1 MFIKPMHAVESI
13 GQLDKIGKA
22 QEAEK
27 SGSMFEDVFRQ
38 AIENVKQT
46 DKELQME
53 QYLLASGQSDDLH
66 NLTIA
71 STKAQLSIDL
81 MVQLRN
87 KAMEAYNEM
96 MRINL

>member
-1 MFIKPMHAVESI
+1 MFINPMNSI
-13 GQLDKIGKA
+13 GAIG
-22 QEAEK
+22 QVGGLEK
-27 SGSMFEDVFRQ
+27 VTGNNGDSVFKDIFKN
-38 AIENVKQT
+38 AIDNVKQT
-46 DKELQME
+46 DQELQKE
-53 QYLLASGQSDDLH
+53 QYLLATGQSDDLH

-87 KAMEAYNEM
+87 KAMESYNEL

>member
-1 MFIKPMHAVESI
+1 MFIKPMNVIGSIENLNSLAKSESK
-13 GQLDKIGKA
+13 GQENLFA
-22 QEAEK
+22 
-27 SGSMFEDVFRQ
+27 DVFRE
-38 AIENVKQT
+38 AVENVKKT
-46 DKELQME
+46 DQQFQAE
-53 QYLLASGQSDDLH
+53 QYLLATGQSDDLH

-87 KAMEAYNEM
+87 KALEAYNEM

>member
-1 MFIKPMHAVESI
+1 MFIKPMQMVESMA
-13 GQLDKIGKA
+13 QLDKIGKM
-22 QEAEK
+22 QEPEK
-27 SGSMFEDVFRQ
+27 GSTMFEDVFRQ
-38 AIENVKQT
+38 AIENVKET
-46 DKELQME
+46 DKELQMQ

>member
-1 MFIKPMHAVESI
+1 MFIKPMQMVESI
-13 GQLDKIGKA
+13 AQLDKIGKM
-22 QEAEK
+22 QESEK
-27 SGSMFEDVFRQ
+27 GGSMFEDVFRQ

-46 DKELQME
+46 DKELQMQ